1 MLPFLSAHPNTAQT
15 RTLRV
20 VGAQYLVALL
30 QRVDHG
36 GESPLRVGVL
46 ARQQRVLAVEAA
58 QLAHALLVRRS
69 QLLLHLSYVTT
80 TTSRR

>member
-1 MLPFLSAHPNTAQT
+1 MVAV
-15 RTLRV
+15 R
-20 VGAQYLVALL
+20 YLVALL

-36 GESPLRVGVL
+36 GESPLRVDVL

-69 QLLLHLSYVTT
+69 QLLLHLTYVTT
-80 TTSRR
+80 TTSRRQHTTNTHSQQTLELVL

>member
-1 MLPFLSAHPNTAQT
+1 MLPFLSAHANTAQT
-15 RTLRV
+15 
-20 VGAQYLVALL
+20 GAHVLGERYLVALL
-30 QRVDHG
+30 QCVDHG

-58 QLAHALLVRRS
+58 QLAYALLVRRS